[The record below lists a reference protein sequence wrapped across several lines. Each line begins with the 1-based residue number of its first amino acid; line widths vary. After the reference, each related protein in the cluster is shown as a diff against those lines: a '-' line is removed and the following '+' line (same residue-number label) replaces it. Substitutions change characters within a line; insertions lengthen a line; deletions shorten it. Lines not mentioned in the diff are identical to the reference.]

1 MITATRMNGQPIT
14 INAILIE
21 TIEAIP
27 DTLITLT
34 TGKKLIV
41 LESVDDVVRLVQNYM
56 SFVGSVQVAVK
67 SQDVEGS

>member
-1 MITATRMNGQPIT
+1 MITATRMNGKQVT

-27 DTLITLT
+27 ETLITLT
-34 TGKKLIV
+34 TGKKIIV
-41 LESVDDVVRLVQNYM
+41 LESVDDVVRLVQKYM
-56 SFVGSVQVAVK
+56 SFVGTMQVAVK

>member
-1 MITATRMNGQPIT
+1 MISVTRMNGQSVT

-41 LESVDDVVRLVQNYM
+41 LEEVDSVVSLVQKYM
-56 SFVGSVQVAVK
+56 NGVGSIQVAVK

>member
-56 SFVGSVQVAVK
+56 SFVGSIQVAVK